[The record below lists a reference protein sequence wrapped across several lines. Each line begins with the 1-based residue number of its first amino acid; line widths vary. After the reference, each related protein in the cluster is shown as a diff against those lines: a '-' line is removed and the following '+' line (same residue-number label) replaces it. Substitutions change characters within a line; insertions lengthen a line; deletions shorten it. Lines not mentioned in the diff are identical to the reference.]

1 MAVSMTEL
9 TKAKNSLKL
18 ALAEPYSEI
27 VRDAAIQRFEFCVEL
42 LWKVLKKKMGTSS
55 VAPKVIIR
63 EAAQQ
68 KLILD
73 PEIWLVYI
81 DARNR
86 SSHTYNEDV
95 AREVFSKVQKFLPDL
110 EKVLSELEKL

>member
-1 MAVSMTEL
+1 VAVSMTEL
-9 TKAKNSLKL
+9 LKAKESLKS
-18 ALAEPYSEI
+18 ALATEYSDI

-42 LWKVLKKKMGTSS
+42 LWKVLKKKMGSSS

-68 KLILD
+68 SLIAD
-73 PEIWLVYI
+73 PETWLVYI

-86 SSHTYNEDV
+86 TSHTYNEEV
-95 AREVFSKVQKFLPDL
+95 AQEVFSKVKKFLPDL
-110 EKVLSELEKL
+110 EQVISELEKL